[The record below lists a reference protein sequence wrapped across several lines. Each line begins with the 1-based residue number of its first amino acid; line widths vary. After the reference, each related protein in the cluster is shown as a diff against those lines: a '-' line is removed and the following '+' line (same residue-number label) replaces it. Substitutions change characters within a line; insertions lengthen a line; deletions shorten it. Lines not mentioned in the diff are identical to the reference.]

1 MDVRISVVMG
11 VHDDAD
17 HLSETVTSVLRQ
29 TLDDFEFIVVDDGST
44 DPRVAAL
51 LDDCAA
57 RDARI
62 RIIQQAHQGLTEA
75 LITGCNAARGR
86 FLARIDV
93 GDRMVPTRLARQARV
108 LEDFPDC
115 AFVSCH
121 TEFLGPD
128 GEHLWLNQ
136 GRCPSDRPTTILP
149 DVPDGRLLGDV
160 PHHGS
165 VMFRRLAYDQAGG
178 YRRQF
183 YYGQDWDLWYRL
195 AECGTFFVVPAVLY
209 QAVVLPGGISM
220 RNAERQ
226 RRIAACSR
234 GAFVARHTSQPE
246 DSWLDNAERIRP
258 QGLHPQGLHM
268 PATLNNEPGLYF
280 IGEVLRRN
288 GDSRCRKYHWAA
300 LRSRPLRLRAYV
312 RLLQSWLA

>member
-1 MDVRISVVMG
+1 MDVRISVVMA

-29 TLDDFEFIVVDDGST
+29 TLDDFELIVVDDGST

-51 LDDCAA
+51 LEACAY

-62 RIIQQAHQGLTEA
+62 RVIRQSHRGLTEA
-75 LITGCNAARGR
+75 LITGCDAARGR

-93 GDRMVPTRLARQARV
+93 GDRMAPTRLARQARV

-115 AFVSCH
+115 AFLSCH

-136 GRCPSDRPTTILP
+136 GRCPSDRPAAILP
-149 DVPDGRLLGDV
+149 DVPHGQLLGDMTC
-160 PHHGS
+160 HGS
-165 VMFRRLAYDQAGG
+165 VMFRRLAYEVAGG

-209 QAVVLPGGISM
+209 QVVVLPGGISM
-220 RNAERQ
+220 RNAEQQ

-234 GAFVARHTSQPE
+234 GAFEARRTGRSE
-246 DSWLDNAERIRP
+246 DSWLNEAEQIRP
-258 QGLHPQGLHM
+258 QGDDA
-268 PATLNNEPGLYF
+268 PARLNNEPGLYF

-300 LRSRPLRLRAYV
+300 VRSRPLRLRAYV
-312 RLLQSWLA
+312 RLLQSWLV